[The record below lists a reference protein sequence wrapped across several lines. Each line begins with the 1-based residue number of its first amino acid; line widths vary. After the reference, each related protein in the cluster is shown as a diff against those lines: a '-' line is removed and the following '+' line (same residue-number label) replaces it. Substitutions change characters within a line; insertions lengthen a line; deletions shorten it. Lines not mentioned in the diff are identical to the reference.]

1 MDKNNQEI
9 IEFFSKLVTE
19 SGVLHIPEDVFLKME
34 KEYGEL
40 LKKDF
45 TATRMLKLPQSEI
58 DFFNWLKENDP
69 DVWSDIWGDDD
80 CDYTVSIE
88 FLPMLLENDGR
99 GFPICDLQNVDNYY
113 FMPQLLIE
121 RESDVMVEAA
131 KVRFIEKR
139 GLTPSQLLALE
150 IHFGGIDV
158 WHFAYKHKIDL
169 GEAKAAVAS
178 LVEDQILVHLTDA
191 EHLAPILELK

>member
-19 SGVLHIPEDVFLKME
+19 AGVLHIPEDVFLKME

-80 CDYTVSIE
+80 GSYTVSIE
-88 FLPMLLENDGR
+88 FLPMLLEKDGR

-113 FMPQLLIE
+113 FMPQLLVE

>member
-1 MDKNNQEI
+1 MSNSNQEI
-9 IEFFSKLVTE
+9 IEFFSKLVTDK
-19 SGVLHIPEDVFLKME
+19 GVLHIPEDVFLKME

-40 LKKDF
+40 LKKEF
-45 TATRMLKLPQSEI
+45 TATRMMRLPQFEI
-58 DFFNWLKENDP
+58 DFFIWLKENDP
-69 DVWSDIWGDDD
+69 LVWNDLWMEDDES
-80 CDYTVSIE
+80 YTISIE
-88 FLPMLLENDGR
+88 FLPMLLEKDGR
-99 GFPICDLQNVDNYY
+99 GFPICDLQTVDNYY

-131 KVRFIEKR
+131 KVRFVEKR

-169 GEAKAAVAS
+169 AEAKAAVAS

>member
-1 MDKNNQEI
+1 MNSNQEI
-9 IEFFSKLVTE
+9 IEFFSKLVNE
-19 SGVLHIPEDVFLKME
+19 EGVLYIPEEVFLKME

-40 LKKDF
+40 LRKEF
-45 TATRMLKLPQSEI
+45 TFSRMIKLPQSEI

-69 DVWSDIWGDDD
+69 AVWHDLWGEDDGS
-80 CDYTVSIE
+80 YVISIE
-88 FLPMLLENDGR
+88 FLPRLLEKDGR
-99 GFPICDLQNVDNYY
+99 GFPICDLQTVDNYY
-113 FMPQLLIE
+113 FIPQLLVE

-169 GEAKAAVAS
+169 NEAKAAVAS

-191 EHLAPILELK
+191 EHLAPILEL